1 MGHIAEPENVDFIIE
16 SPPLSDKERK
26 EISEFIE
33 KLKDKEKSQKAAS
46 KRRKEKSRTHNSG

>member
-1 MGHIAEPENVDFIIE
+1 MGHIAEPKNVDLIIE

-33 KLKDKEKSQKAAS
+33 KLKKKIKALNQQQYKKKKKA
-46 KRRKEKSRTHNSG
+46 

>member
-1 MGHIAEPENVDFIIE
+1 MGHISEPKDVDFIIE

-33 KLKDKEKSQKAAS
+33 KLKKPGKSRKSTPDRKKEK
-46 KRRKEKSRTHNSG
+46 N

>member
-1 MGHIAEPENVDFIIE
+1 MGHIAEPKNVDLIIE

-33 KLKDKEKSQKAAS
+33 KLKKKKTN
-46 KRRKEKSRTHNSG
+46 KPTTRRKKEKSRTHNST

>member
-1 MGHIAEPENVDFIIE
+1 MGHIAEPKNVDLIIE

-33 KLKDKEKSQKAAS
+33 KLKKKNKTF
-46 KRRKEKSRTHNSG
+46 KPTTKHKKEKSRTPNSN

>member
-1 MGHIAEPENVDFIIE
+1 MGHIAEPKNVDFIIE

-33 KLKDKEKSQKAAS
+33 KLKNKEKSKKLS
-46 KRRKEKSRTHNSG
+46 PKRKKEKSRPQNNG

>member
-1 MGHIAEPENVDFIIE
+1 MGHIAEPKNVDLIIE

-33 KLKDKEKSQKAAS
+33 KLKKKRKSIKPTTRQKKKKA
-46 KRRKEKSRTHNSG
+46 ERTIE

>member
-1 MGHIAEPENVDFIIE
+1 MGHIAEPENVDLIIE

-33 KLKDKEKSQKAAS
+33 KLKDKEKPRKSTP
-46 KRRKEKSRTHNSG
+46 KRKKEKSRTHNNG